1 MNESGYVSELVR
13 RISTIVIE
21 HGIDSDSQILELIEE
36 NVFKDMSSSSMDEIV
51 RTIDRVFT
59 KIRGRY
65 GPLEKYIED
74 DSINE
79 IMVNGIN
86 RIFIEKDNHI
96 ILTDECFD
104 SVEEL
109 ESVIRKI
116 ASLVHRE
123 ISELNPILDAR
134 LEDGSRINAIYRNI
148 AINGPSL
155 TIRKFRRNRITMDE
169 LIKKKT
175 LTAECACFLKKAV
188 EAGYNIF
195 VSGGTSSGKTTF
207 LNALAEYIPEDERV
221 VVIEDSAELQ
231 LDNISNIVRL
241 ECRNSNFMGQGK
253 VNMSMLIKA
262 SLRMRTDKLI
272 IGEVRGKEVSDMLQA
287 LNTGHSGMS
296 TGHGNSS
303 QGMLRR
309 MESMYLMGVDMPV
322 DAIRA
327 QIIEAIDILVH
338 LGRTK
343 KGNRVILEINELLDI
358 RDGGYLLNRLYYR
371 DENFNL
377 VESGKLKNR
386 VKLNL
391 QATGV

>member
-1 MNESGYVSELVR
+1 
-13 RISTIVIE
+13 
-21 HGIDSDSQILELIEE
+21 
-36 NVFKDMSSSSMDEIV
+36 
-51 RTIDRVFT
+51 
-59 KIRGRY
+59 
-65 GPLEKYIED
+65 
-74 DSINE
+74 
-79 IMVNGIN
+79 
-86 RIFIEKDNHI
+86 
-96 ILTDECFD
+96 
-104 SVEEL
+104 
-109 ESVIRKI
+109 
-116 ASLVHRE
+116 
-123 ISELNPILDAR
+123 
-134 LEDGSRINAIYRNI
+134 
-148 AINGPSL
+148 
-155 TIRKFRRNRITMDE
+155 MDE

-262 SLRMRTDKLI
+262 SLRMRPDKLI

>member
-21 HGIDSDSQILELIEE
+21 HGIDFDSQILELIEE

>member
-253 VNMSMLIKA
+253 VNISMLIKA
-262 SLRMRTDKLI
+262 SLRMRPDKLI

>member
-262 SLRMRTDKLI
+262 SLRMRPDKLI

-287 LNTGHSGMS
+287 LNSGHSGMS